1 MAYKAP
7 VWEDGN
13 SPAIS
18 AEHLNDISRTLEGAQ
33 VLWGNDPPTSA
44 TEGAVGQFYLV
55 VIADSNG
62 HFPLY
67 QCVGISSTAYNWKP
81 FEFASKY
88 VSSAVASLLG
98 LGTGAT
104 VEDALLVLGTPSAG
118 SGILRVS
125 CVDSDGKAVS
135 GCVVQVG
142 STWGISTTTGSVTFE
157 LGAGDYSVS
166 VLSPIDYGMKS
177 QTFNVNIPLSE
188 SVTLTATIVDS
199 LSGATELRVTNSV
212 TRAAFSSRVITA
224 DVFCVGG
231 GGSGGAVRRYPN
243 NDKTATAAGGAG
255 GYARMATN
263 IDIDLPLTLTVG
275 SGGSAVAAANAQ
287 EAVASGNSGGTTKVV
302 DMLGRTILSA
312 AGGAGGTGTY
322 GNGVKG
328 AAGGSGSGGAYLLSS
343 TSTFYVGASGQ
354 DGASGGQAYS
364 SSYAGGAGQGT
375 TTRLWQQSGGELFS
389 SAGGSA
395 IASVDTHGEKTGTAG
410 TGAGAA
416 YAMNNPNSIGDLSA
430 GSATTYGSGGGGIAV
445 LDDASSGAYSS
456 GAGKQGLIVFR
467 WEVSA

>member
-18 AEHLNDISRTLEGAQ
+18 AENLNDISRTLEGAQ
-33 VLWGNDPPTSA
+33 ILWGNDPPTSS
-44 TEGAVGQFYLV
+44 TKGAVGQFYLV

-67 QCVGISSTAYNWKP
+67 QCVGISSTAYNWKL

-142 STWGISTTTGSVTFE
+142 STWGISTTAGSVTFE

-199 LSGATELRVTNSV
+199 LGGATELRVTNSV
-212 TRAAFSSRVITA
+212 ARAAFSSRVVSA
-224 DVFCVGG
+224 DVFGVGG
-231 GGSGGAVRRYPN
+231 GGSGGAIRAYPN
-243 NDKTATAAGGAG
+243 NDKTRSAAGGAG
-255 GYARMATN
+255 GYTKMATN
-263 IDIDLPLTLTVG
+263 ININLPLTLTVG
-275 SGGSAVAAANAQ
+275 SGGAAVSAADTQ
-287 EAVASGNSGGTTKVV
+287 ETSQSGNSGGTTKVV
-302 DMLGRTILSA
+302 DMLGNTILSA
-312 AGGAGGTGTY
+312 PGGSGGSVAKGPHLTG
-322 GNGVKG
+322 V
-328 AAGGSGSGGAYLLSS
+328 AGGSGSGGAALSS
-343 TSTFYVGASGQ
+343 ETLYVGASGQ
-354 DGASGGQAYS
+354 DGASGSAAGGS
-364 SSYAGGAGQGT
+364 SLAPGGAGQGT
-375 TTRLWQQSGGELFS
+375 TTRLWNQPTGELFS

-395 IASVDTHGEKTGTAG
+395 IASHKVHDAKTGTPG
-410 TGAGAA
+410 TGAGTA
-416 YAMNNPNSIGDLSA
+416 YAEFDISAPDGLKA
-430 GSATTYGSGGGGIAV
+430 GSATTYGSGGGAIAM
-445 LDDASSGAYSS
+445 LSGSSTGSYSS
-456 GAGKQGLIVFR
+456 GAGRQGLIVFR

>member
-18 AEHLNDISRTLEGAQ
+18 AENLNDISQTLEGAQ
-33 VLWGNDPPTSA
+33 ILWGNNPPTSS
-44 TEGAVGQFYLV
+44 TKGAVGQFYLV

-67 QCVGISSTAYNWKP
+67 QCVGISSTAYNWKL

-142 STWGISTTTGSVTFE
+142 SIWGISTTAGSVTFE

-166 VLSPIDYGMKS
+166 VLSPIDYGMES

-212 TRAAFSSRVITA
+212 TRAAFSGRVITA

-231 GGSGGAVRRYPN
+231 GGSGASYRRYPN
-243 NDKTATAAGGAG
+243 NNKSASASGGAG
-255 GYARMATN
+255 GYTKMKTN
-263 IDIDLPLTLTVG
+263 ISLELPLTLTIG
-275 SGGSAVAAANAQ
+275 SGGAAVAVSDTQDGAK
-287 EAVASGNSGGTTKVV
+287 SGNAGGTTKVV
-302 DMLGRTILSA
+302 DMLGNTILSA
-312 AGGAGGTGTY
+312 PGGAGGNTGTDR
-322 GNGVKG
+322 VAG
-328 AAGGSGSGGAYLLSS
+328 AAGGSGSGGVMLLSG
-343 TSTFYVGASGQ
+343 TFYVGASGQ
-354 DGASGGQAYS
+354 DGASGGVGYS
-364 SSYAGGAGQGT
+364 ASYGPGGAGQGT
-375 TTRLWQQSGGELFS
+375 TTRLWQQSSGELFS

-395 IASVDTHGEKTGTAG
+395 IASVDTYGEKTGTAG

-416 YAMNNPNSIGDLSA
+416 YAMNNPNTIGDLSA

>member
-18 AEHLNDISRTLEGAQ
+18 AENLNEISQTLEGAQ
-33 VLWGNDPPTSA
+33 VLWGNNPPTSA

-62 HFPLY
+62 NFPLY

-118 SGILRVS
+118 NGILRVS
-125 CVDSDGKAVS
+125 CVDSNGKAVS

-142 STWGISTTTGSVTFE
+142 STWGISTTAGSVTFE
-157 LGAGDYSVS
+157 LGAGDYTVS
-166 VLSPIDYGMKS
+166 VLSPIDYGMES
-177 QTFNVNIPLSE
+177 QSFSVNIPLSE

-231 GGSGGAVRRYPN
+231 GGSGGASRRYPQN
-243 NDKTATAAGGAG
+243 NNTATSIGGAG
-255 GYARMATN
+255 GYTGMATN
-263 IDIDLPLTLTVG
+263 ITLSLPLTLTVG
-275 SGGSAVAAANAQ
+275 SGGAAVAASNSQNASAN
-287 EAVASGNSGGTTKVV
+287 GNTGGTTKVV
-302 DMLGRTILSA
+302 DSLGNTILSA
-312 AGGAGGTGTY
+312 SGGAGGAGSQS
-322 GNGVKG
+322 NGAKG
-328 AAGGSGSGGAYLLSS
+328 AAGGSGSGGAYLVTS
-343 TSTFYVGASGQ
+343 TDTFYVGVSGQ

-364 SSYAGGAGQGT
+364 SSYSGGAGQGT
-375 TTRLWQQSGGELFS
+375 TTRLWKQSSGELFS
-389 SAGGSA
+389 SAGASA
-395 IASVDTHGEKTGTAG
+395 IASNASHGSKAG
-410 TGAGAA
+410 TPGTGGGSAFVIHGTGSGTN
-416 YAMNNPNSIGDLSA
+416 YSA
-430 GSATTYGSGGGGIAV
+430 GSATTYGSGGGAIAATT
-445 LDDASSGAYSS
+445 DSSSGSMTS